1 MASKSKIDYSV
12 ILNSKDQAKKAGLLN
27 GRGANFAEDFNSF
40 VKASL
45 LFWNAEDGGNKN
57 IQIINDLLN
66 IAYSTRGMNASKLM
80 DYCYQAGV
88 VHSDEEDGKGK
99 DKKHFFG
106 AKKKKESYK
115 SMEDMQ
121 QFLKDNPNWSEI
133 YEDAGPKFSDPKL
146 DKIKMGF
153 LVQVARGLGVGT
165 ITPDE
170 VKALAER
177 LLDEANEKLGEKKV
191 VTWIEEYKKNKAA

>member
-1 MASKSKIDYSV
+1 MSSKKIDYSV

-27 GRGANFAEDFNSF
+27 GRGSTFAQDFNSF

-45 LFWNAEDGGNKN
+45 LFWNDEGKGNRN
-57 IQIINDLLN
+57 IQIVNDLLT

-88 VHSDEEDGKGK
+88 VHSDEEGK

-106 AKKKKESYK
+106 AKKNKESYK
-115 SMEDMQ
+115 SMEDME

-133 YEDAGPKFSDPKL
+133 YEDAVPKFSDPKL

-191 VTWIEEYKKNKAA
+191 VTWIEEYKKKKNKAA